1 MVSSASPGMTPSLQ
15 PPPPPARSMS
25 TQSDAPPTADHSSS
39 NTLLPPGR
47 LAKDG
52 RAASAAA
59 PMRGNSYMTVGPGP
73 GSFSSELKSTV
84 SRVDLSRPTLAEHA
98 SFADDS
104 ARTASEQRQAELRDK
119 IEKETKIKIG
129 SENLLEALNSKNA
142 KQAKDQKI
150 RVEAELNMSNRKLAN
165 LKLDLETEIQRS
177 REPVREG
184 RLSEL
189 FRTAPLPAE
198 PRQTVPTIRDEEVDP
213 DAESPT
219 FVLAELLQAL
229 EAEGMQP
236 DYYVERG
243 NALVELFKR
252 HPTLKYD
259 LAWSIFGL
267 RVQTMLLSD
276 SREVVAAGYRV
287 LRYSITDRKSLQ
299 TIRSLNTDYL
309 VILSLIKESKASVE
323 REQALKFVRGFLEVK
338 DGVKEVARAVI
349 RIIVAMAEHSDDRL
363 RNICL
368 LTLAEILVKDPGR
381 LVAAGGMGPLTDAL
395 GEGLYQASESLTASF
410 LYLLD
415 VPSRRKFLRAGHE
428 LQMPFAAFTD
438 ASSGH
443 ANEER
448 LRANA
453 RVIAALMKSWTG
465 LVTLCMH
472 DFMAIKS
479 LMTSLYI
486 PQPSV
491 RNVILELLFDVL
503 RIKPPSWS
511 SSFLAG
517 RRLTTYGRVT
527 NLKSEGATSS
537 AAKVEEEEM
546 KRSLVDHYVA
556 VMLAVL
562 LHSGLVPALLHAE
575 EEALN
580 LTLKRKTTL
589 LLGEVLKMANELLP
603 PAWSQELQVLPDLLK
618 SAAKFGIDE
627 RFIATGTIYQVDSVN
642 RTLFRSAAN
651 GSKFGM
657 PADHEDAPQPPTPS
671 KAQFSA
677 QIDEAQFRNLMTDS
691 RVLETPNYQKWRWD
705 IVQGILDGPLY
716 NPKRLDE
723 ALRATKFIHRL
734 INFFRPFKNR
744 FSILKNTRP
753 NQRYV
758 RAGCSLMRALLN
770 NADGTKYLMDS
781 KPIRQLGECLS
792 HFDRMSGLTSEEP
805 IFSAVR
811 MSETLVG
818 GYFAMLGELSKSP
831 EGVKIF
837 ERWKMTNMFY
847 HIIER
852 HDRDDLM
859 KALLSNMDYTLDGH
873 LRIILSKAMTASMK
887 EIRIFAA
894 RLLRKYATKPL
905 QPLDS
910 HLPGTGVAEWAI
922 RLLVTQL
929 YDPEIEVC
937 EVAIKILEEACN
949 QKRSLEY
956 VVKCAPTMDHL
967 GEIGAPLLLR
977 FLSTSVGYHYLDG
990 LDYITREMDDW
1001 FLGRNDSYVALVEAS
1016 LARALAD
1023 IPEKTPSHLAFDDI
1037 PEPQNY
1043 GLVPPHFYREL
1054 ARTMEGCRLLAQKGH
1069 FDEFANAIKEHGM
1082 ETEDAEIILKVKGC
1096 LWAVGNVGSMDLGAP
1111 FLESTDVTRYIV
1123 HIAEES
1129 EVMSLRGTAFFVL
1142 GLISRS
1148 LHGQEILIECGW
1160 DATVNIMG
1168 VSLGFCIPAN
1178 FKKLFSIKPWV
1189 AIHVTHTPHK
1199 PGTAQPHITDPD
1211 PLNARIL
1218 KLVTDLGNTVLAKR
1232 AANDLHSI
1240 KIKRAPGF
1248 SQPRLFQKVM
1258 AILESHHFRLPVCR
1272 FVIDLF
1278 EKGVLRAIVLEEE
1291 SSSSESEGGGAP
1303 GDISSDS
1310 DSDSDSLGG
1319 GRAAVAAR
1327 GPRDGGGGGA
1337 AAEGSSG
1344 EEGDGGV
1351 GVGLGLGLP
1360 PPYGGRGG
1368 PPGASSI
1375 RGVRSSGDGT

>member
-1 MVSSASPGMTPSLQ
+1 MSSQ
-15 PPPPPARSMS
+15 PDVPA
-25 TQSDAPPTADHSSS
+25 QDHH
-39 NTLLPPGR
+39 NLLPPGR
-47 LAKDG
+47 PSKDG
-52 RAASAAA
+52 RAPSVASYGAGV
-59 PMRGNSYMTVGPGP
+59 RGNSYATTIAPGP
-73 GSFSSELKSTV
+73 GSFSSDLRSIP
-84 SRVDLSRPTLAEHA
+84 SRSDARPSLAEHT
-98 SFADDS
+98 SFAGDDS
-104 ARTASEQRQAELRDK
+104 MRTASEQRQAELRDQ

-142 KQAKDQKI
+142 KQAKEQKS
-150 RVEAELNMSNRKLAN
+150 RVEAELNISNRKLAN
-165 LKLDLETEIQRS
+165 LKLDLETEIQRAK
-177 REPVREG
+177 EPVASEG
-184 RLSEL
+184 RLSFL
-189 FRTAPLPAE
+189 FRNAPSRSESYQNTP
-198 PRQTVPTIRDEEVDP
+198 EEVDP
-213 DAESPT
+213 DTESPT
-219 FVLAELLQAL
+219 LVLADILQAL

-236 DYYVERG
+236 DYYVEKG
-243 NALVELFKR
+243 NSLVELFKR
-252 HPTLKYD
+252 HPTLKFD

-267 RVQTMLLSD
+267 RVQMMLLSD

-287 LRYSITDRKSLQ
+287 MRHAIADRKSLQ
-299 TIRSLNTDYL
+299 TIRSFQTDLL
-309 VILSLIKESKASVE
+309 VILSLVKESKVSVE
-323 REQALKFVRGFLEVK
+323 REQALKFIRAFLEVK
-338 DGVKEVARAVI
+338 DGVKEISRAVI
-349 RIIVAMAEHSDDRL
+349 RIIVAVAEHTDDRL
-363 RNICL
+363 RNICI
-368 LTLAEILVKDPGR
+368 LTLAEILVKDPER
-381 LVAAGGMGPLTDAL
+381 LVSAGGMGPLTDAL
-395 GEGLYQASESLTASF
+395 GEGLYLASESITGSF

-415 VPSRRKFLRAGHE
+415 FPHRRKYLRSGHE

-443 ANEER
+443 ANEEK
-448 LRANA
+448 LKANA
-453 RVIAALMKSWTG
+453 KVIAALLKSWPG
-465 LVTLCMH
+465 LLTLCMH
-472 DFMAIKS
+472 DFMATKS
-479 LMTSLYI
+479 LMSSLYI
-486 PQPSV
+486 PLPQV
-491 RNVILELLFDVL
+491 RNVILELLFDIL

-527 NLKSEGATSS
+527 NLKNAESTTSAS
-537 AAKVEEEEM
+537 KVEEEET

-575 EEALN
+575 EDALN

-603 PAWSQELQVLPDLLK
+603 PSWSAELQVLPDLLR
-618 SAAKFGIDE
+618 SAAKFGVDD

-642 RTLFRSAAN
+642 RTLFRSGAN
-651 GSKFGM
+651 EKFGGG
-657 PADHEDAPQPPTPS
+657 AEHEELPHPPQQS
-671 KAQFSA
+671 KKQFSA
-677 QIDEAQFRNLMTDS
+677 QIDEAAFRNLMAES

-705 IVQGILDGPLY
+705 LVQGILDGPLY

-734 INFFRPFKNR
+734 INFFRPFKHR
-744 FSILKNTRP
+744 FSVMKNTRP

-770 NADGTKYLMDS
+770 NADGTRYLMDS

-805 IFSAVR
+805 IFSVER
-811 MSETLVG
+811 MAETLTG
-818 GYFAMLGELSKSP
+818 GYFAMLGELSKKP
-831 EGVKIF
+831 EGVIIF
-837 ERWKMTNMFY
+837 ERWKMINMFY
-847 HIIER
+847 HIVELR
-852 HDRDDLM
+852 TRDDLM
-859 KALLSNMDYTLDGH
+859 MTLLSNMDYTLDGH
-873 LRIILSKAMTASMK
+873 LRIILSKAMTAGTK
-887 EIRIFAA
+887 EIRIFST

-905 QPLDS
+905 QPDDALVS
-910 HLPGTGVAEWAI
+910 GTGVAEWAI

-956 VVKCAPTMDHL
+956 VVKCAPTLDHL

-1023 IPEKTPSHLAFDDI
+1023 IPEKPPSHLAFDELPDSLDF
-1037 PEPQNY
+1037 

-1054 ARTMEGCRLLAQKGH
+1054 ARTAEGCKLLEAKGH
-1069 FDEFANAIKEHGM
+1069 FEEFASTIKDYCM
-1082 ETEDAEIILKVKGC
+1082 ENEDTEIIMKVKGC

-1111 FLESTDVTRYIV
+1111 FLENTDVTKYIV
-1123 HIAEES
+1123 QIAEES

-1148 LHGQEILIECGW
+1148 LHGQEILIENGW
-1160 DATVNIMG
+1160 DATTNIMG
-1168 VSLGFCIPAN
+1168 ESLGFCIPVD
-1178 FKKLFSIKPWV
+1178 FKKLFSIKPWGASPAV
-1189 AIHVTHTPHK
+1189 LETNRK
-1199 PGTAQPHITDPD
+1199 PPAEATSKITDND

-1240 KIKRAPGF
+1240 KSKKAPGF
-1248 SQPRLFQKVM
+1248 QKTSMFHKVM
-1258 AILESHHFRLPVCR
+1258 AILELHHFRLPVCR

-1278 EKGVLRAIVLEEE
+1278 DKNVLRQIVLEEE
-1291 SSSSESEGGGAP
+1291 SSSDDESDDSEPVATNGT
-1303 GDISSDS
+1303 
-1310 DSDSDSLGG
+1310 
-1319 GRAAVAAR
+1319 GRR
-1327 GPRDGGGGGA
+1327 P
-1337 AAEGSSG
+1337 SQ
-1344 EEGDGGV
+1344 
-1351 GVGLGLGLP
+1351 L
-1360 PPYGGRGG
+1360 
-1368 PPGASSI
+1368 SI
-1375 RGVRSSGDGT
+1375 EVT

>member
-1 MVSSASPGMTPSLQ
+1 MTPILQ
-15 PPPPPARSMS
+15 PAPASRSMS
-25 TQSDAPPTADHSSS
+25 SQPDVPAQDHH
-39 NTLLPPGR
+39 NLLPPGR
-47 LAKDG
+47 PSKDG
-52 RAASAAA
+52 RAPASYSTGG
-59 PMRGNSYMTVGPGP
+59 RGNSYTTTIAPGP
-73 GSFSSELKSTV
+73 GSFSSELRTTTSRSDTRPPLVEHST
-84 SRVDLSRPTLAEHA
+84 
-98 SFADDS
+98 FAGDDS
-104 ARTASEQRQAELRDK
+104 VRTASEARQAELRDQ

-129 SENLLEALNSKNA
+129 SENLLEALNSKSA
-142 KQAKDQKI
+142 KQAKEQKS
-150 RVEAELNMSNRKLAN
+150 RVEAELNISNRKLAN
-165 LKLDLETEIQRS
+165 LRLDLETEIQRAK
-177 REPVREG
+177 EPVSEG
-184 RLSEL
+184 RLSFL
-189 FRTAPLPAE
+189 FRNAPSRAE
-198 PRQTVPTIRDEEVDP
+198 SYTNPDEVDP
-213 DAESPT
+213 DSESPT
-219 FVLAELLQAL
+219 LVLADVLQAL
-229 EAEGMQP
+229 EVEGMKY
-236 DYYVERG
+236 DYYVEKG
-243 NALVELFKR
+243 NSLVDLFKR

-287 LRYSITDRKSLQ
+287 MRYAIADRKSLQ
-299 TIRSLNTDYL
+299 TIRSFHTDYL
-309 VILSLIKESKASVE
+309 VILSLVKESKVSIE
-323 REQALKFVRGFLEVK
+323 REQALKFVRAFLEVK
-338 DGVKEVARAVI
+338 DGVKEISRAVI
-349 RIIVAMAEHSDDRL
+349 RIIVAIAEHTEDRL
-363 RNICL
+363 RNISI
-368 LTLAEILVKDPGR
+368 LTLAEILVKDPER
-381 LVAAGGMGPLTDAL
+381 LVSAGGMGPLTDAL
-395 GEGLYQASESLTASF
+395 GEGLYHASESLTGSF

-415 VPSRRKFLRAGHE
+415 VPSRRKYLRSGHE

-443 ANEER
+443 ANEEK
-448 LRANA
+448 LKANA
-453 RVIAALMKSWTG
+453 KVIAALLKSWPG
-465 LVTLCMH
+465 LLTLCMH
-472 DFMAIKS
+472 DFMATKS
-479 LMTSLYI
+479 LMSSLYI
-486 PQPSV
+486 PLPQV
-491 RNVILELLFDVL
+491 RNVILELLFDIL

-527 NLKSEGATSS
+527 NLKNAESTTSAS
-537 AAKVEEEEM
+537 KTEEEET

-575 EEALN
+575 EESLN

-603 PAWSQELQVLPDLLK
+603 PSWSAELQVLPDLLR
-618 SAAKFGIDE
+618 SAAQFGADD

-642 RTLFRSAAN
+642 RTLFRSGAN
-651 GSKFGM
+651 EKFGGG
-657 PADHEDAPQPPTPS
+657 AEHEDLHPPQQA
-671 KAQFSA
+671 KKQFSA
-677 QIDEAQFRNLMTDS
+677 QIDEASFRNLMAES

-705 IVQGILDGPLY
+705 LVQGILDGPLY

-734 INFFRPFKNR
+734 INFFRPFKHR

-770 NADGTKYLMDS
+770 NSDGTRYLMDS

-805 IFSAVR
+805 IFSAER
-811 MSETLVG
+811 MAETLTG
-818 GYFAMLGELSKSP
+818 GYFAMLGELSKKP
-831 EGVKIF
+831 EGVHIF
-837 ERWKMTNMFY
+837 ERWKMINMFY
-847 HIIER
+847 HIVELR
-852 HDRDDLM
+852 DRDDLM
-859 KALLSNMDYTLDGH
+859 KTLLSNMDYTLDGH
-873 LRIILSKAMTASMK
+873 LRIILSKAMTAGTK
-887 EIRIFAA
+887 EIRIFST

-905 QPLDS
+905 QPDDS
-910 HLPGTGVAEWAI
+910 LVLGPGVVEWAI

-929 YDPEIEVC
+929 YDPEVEVC

-956 VVKCAPTMDHL
+956 VVKCAPTLDHL

-1023 IPEKTPSHLAFDDI
+1023 IPEKPPSHLAFDELPD
-1037 PEPQNY
+1037 PLDF

-1054 ARTMEGCRLLAQKGH
+1054 ARTLEGCKLLEAKGH
-1069 FDEFANAIKEHGM
+1069 FEEFASTIKEFCM
-1082 ETEDAEIILKVKGC
+1082 EKEDAEIILKVKGC

-1123 HIAEES
+1123 RIAEAS

-1160 DATVNIMG
+1160 DAATNIMG
-1168 VSLGFCIPAN
+1168 ESLGFCIPLDFN
-1178 FKKLFSIKPWV
+1178 KLFSIKPWKASHV
-1189 AIHVTHTPHK
+1189 AVETLKTPK
-1199 PGTAQPHITDPD
+1199 DAKNGITDND
-1211 PLNARIL
+1211 PVNARIL

-1232 AANDLHSI
+1232 AANDLHNI
-1240 KIKRAPGF
+1240 KSKKAPGF
-1248 SQPRLFQKVM
+1248 QKPAMFHKVM
-1258 AILESHHFRLPVCR
+1258 AILELHHFRLPVCR

-1278 EKGVLRAIVLEEE
+1278 DKNVLRRIVLEEE
-1291 SSSSESEGGGAP
+1291 SSSE
-1303 GDISSDS
+1303 DDS
-1310 DSDSDSLGG
+1310 DENEY
-1319 GRAAVAAR
+1319 
-1327 GPRDGGGGGA
+1327 PPPMA
-1337 AAEGSSG
+1337 AATN
-1344 EEGDGGV
+1344 
-1351 GVGLGLGLP
+1351 
-1360 PPYGGRGG
+1360 
-1368 PPGASSI
+1368 
-1375 RGVRSSGDGT
+1375 GTSRRPSQLSVEVT